1 MSTKLKL
8 LPVLIMLL
16 AGAITSVITYV
27 LKYET
32 STMLWILAGVL
43 ILFYVL
49 GIIVQKIIHKFEEQ
63 IEEEEEQRAREEGV
77 VVEKDAKDIEAG
89 QTGDGSLQDEETA
102 DYDQEEEAE
111 EAALE
116 EEN

>member
-16 AGAITSVITYV
+16 AGAITSVITYI

-43 ILFYVL
+43 LLFYIL
-49 GIIVQKIIHKFEEQ
+49 GTIVQKIIHRFEEQ

-77 VVEKDAKDIEAG
+77 VVEKDAKEIEAG
-89 QTGDGSLQDEETA
+89 QTGESSSENG
-102 DYDQEEEAE
+102 
-111 EAALE
+111 EAAESEQKEGDEAGFE